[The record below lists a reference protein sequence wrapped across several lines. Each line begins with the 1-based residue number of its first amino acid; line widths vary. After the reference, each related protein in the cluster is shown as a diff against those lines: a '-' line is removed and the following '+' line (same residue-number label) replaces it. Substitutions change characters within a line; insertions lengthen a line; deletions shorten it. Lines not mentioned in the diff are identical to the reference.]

1 MEPEEMKAFAR
12 IIGEKLNKSKGPA
25 HVLIPKQGWSE
36 ADKPGME
43 LFDPQTDQIFVDELK
58 KMIKH
63 TIPIEEMDVHIS
75 EPAFAQRAVQVL
87 DNMIRSLKA

>member
-1 MEPEEMKAFAR
+1 MEFTPRSVER
-12 IIGEKLNKSKGPA
+12 LILEKLNKYKGPTY
-25 HVLIPKQGWSE
+25 VLIPKQGWSE

-87 DNMIRSLKA
+87 DNMIRSQRA